1 MQRRP
6 SLQVVGKDEDG
17 LMGPPALGGQ
27 LSPEAS
33 GTLEPSLEA
42 ASGGRGQPP
51 VLNRKPSVPL
61 QEL

>member
-1 MQRRP
+1 M
-6 SLQVVGKDEDG
+6 VGKDEDG